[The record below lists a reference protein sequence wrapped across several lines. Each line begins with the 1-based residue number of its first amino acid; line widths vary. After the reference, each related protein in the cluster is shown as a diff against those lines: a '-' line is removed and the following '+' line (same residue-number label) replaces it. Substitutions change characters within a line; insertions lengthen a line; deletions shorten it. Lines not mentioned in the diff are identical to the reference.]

1 MQNATLQE
9 WYIKNGRLH
18 GIVWGHPL
26 LTDGDMIATSDIV
39 DINFA
44 AHQVFTKNTCYAL
57 GDIHPRYESYA
68 ASPMELVLMERLLGQ
83 AQCPGS
89 H

>member
-1 MQNATLQE
+1 MQKATLEE

-26 LTDGDMIATSDIV
+26 LADGDMIATSDIV

-44 AHQVFTKNTCYAL
+44 SHQVYTQNTCYAL
-57 GDIHPRYESYA
+57 GNIHPRYESYA
-68 ASPMELVLMERLLGQ
+68 DSLMELVLMERLLGQ
-83 AQCPGS
+83 AQCSGS

>member
-1 MQNATLQE
+1 MQKATLEE

-26 LTDGDMIATSDIV
+26 LADGDMIATSDIV

-44 AHQVFTKNTCYAL
+44 SHQVYTQNTCYAL
-57 GDIHPRYESYA
+57 
-68 ASPMELVLMERLLGQ
+68 
-83 AQCPGS
+83 
-89 H
+89 